1 MSNEMPAA
9 RNADAH
15 FSFTKLLV
23 DDLEATHA
31 FYTSVCGLV
40 EQFRYESDID
50 GRAIS
55 EICYA
60 PTSPGGGALALLKFL
75 NGPASGADEVILGF
89 TTENLEAFIARAEAA
104 GGSIAEAPR
113 DMTDLNMRVA
123 FVKDCEGHLIEVVEM
138 A

>member
-9 RNADAH
+9 RSADAH

-23 DDLEATHA
+23 NDLEATHA
-31 FYTSVCGLV
+31 FYSSVCGLV
-40 EQFRYESDID
+40 EQFRYQSDIE

-60 PTSPGGGALALLKFL
+60 PTSPGGGALALLKYL
-75 NGPASGADEVILGF
+75 DGPAAGSDELILGF
-89 TTENLEAFIARAEAA
+89 TTDDLEAFIARAEAA
-104 GGSIAEAPR
+104 GGSVAEPPR
-113 DMTDLNMRVA
+113 DMADLNMRVA
-123 FVKDCEGHLIEVVEM
+123 FVKDCEGHLIEVVQM